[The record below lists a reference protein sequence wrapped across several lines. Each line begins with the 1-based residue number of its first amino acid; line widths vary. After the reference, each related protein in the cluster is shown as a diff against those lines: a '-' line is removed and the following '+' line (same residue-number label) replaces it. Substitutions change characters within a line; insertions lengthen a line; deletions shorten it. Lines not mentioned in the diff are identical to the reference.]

1 MKRPSFRE
9 LMGQLEAEA
18 KAEGPGAVEE
28 LETFRNY
35 FRLARELAE
44 ARKAKGFSQQ
54 QLAERCGLN
63 QSEISDIERG
73 GANPTFRTLQSV
85 ARQLDRRV
93 GLVSVRAKRM
103 PALRAGARRPRAQV
117 VGGRAHRRRR

>member
-1 MKRPSFRE
+1 MRRPMFRDLRQE
-9 LMGQLEAEA
+9 LEAEA
-18 KAEGPGAVEE
+18 KVEGPGAVEE

-73 GANPTFRTLQSV
+73 RANPWS
-85 ARQLDRRV
+85 
-93 GLVSVRAKRM
+93 
-103 PALRAGARRPRAQV
+103 
-117 VGGRAHRRRR
+117 